1 MKPILTTAII
11 AVSLFASAAYA
22 APAKS
27 TPAASSDSTSSAGSS
42 MASDG
47 FFFKPY
53 VGADYQYSSLSYKNG
68 ADKDFSDTFSG
79 GDVHV
84 GARVHKYLGF
94 EASYFDTAKGNKT
107 NVNGSGV
114 NTSTKYEG
122 ESLDAMGYLPLASSK
137 AELIGLVGV
146 NHSKADIS
154 ATNGVLSARAGGSKT
169 FAEFG
174 GGAQYWLNDNA
185 NVRLL
190 ERYEDISHNDVSS
203 GWVTSIGVNWQF

>member
-1 MKPILTTAII
+1 MKPLLTTAII
-11 AVSLFASAAYA
+11 AASLLTSAAYA

-27 TPAASSDSTSSAGSS
+27 TPAASSDSMSSAGSS
-42 MASDG
+42 MGDNG

-53 VGADYQYSSLSYKNG
+53 VGADYQYSRYSYKNG
-68 ADKDFSDTFSG
+68 VDQFFSDSFSG
-79 GDVHV
+79 GDVHI

-107 NVNGSGV
+107 NIQGSGI
-114 NTSTKYEG
+114 NTSTKFQG

-146 NHSKADIS
+146 NHTKGSIS
-154 ATNGVLSARAGGSKT
+154 ATGALNGSSAGNKT

-174 GGAQYWLNDNA
+174 GGAQYWITDNLNA
-185 NVRLL
+185 RLL
-190 ERYEDISHNDVSS
+190 ERYEDISHDDVNSA
-203 GWVTSIGVNWQF
+203 WVTSVGLNWQF